1 MDYFSVD
8 LETSGPVP
16 GRHNLLSIG
25 LTHVRRL
32 QGSYQPMASHYVEL
46 RPVFPEFEEAAMR
59 VNGLDRERLEKE
71 GRPPAEAMKALV
83 TWVDEQNQSRQR
95 PVFVA
100 HNAPFDWM
108 FWAYHVG
115 HAGLE
120 NPFGFSALDTKA
132 LAMGALGLPW
142 EDTSLKT
149 VAGLVHASHPDPSQL
164 HHAGE
169 DARHTA
175 RVFCALMNRREAGT
189 L

>member
-25 LTHVRRL
+25 LTHIRRL
-32 QGSYQPMASHYVEL
+32 QGTYQTRATQYVEL
-46 RPVFPEFEEAAMR
+46 QPIFPEFDEAAMR
-59 VNGLDRERLEKE
+59 IHGLDPDRLRRE
-71 GRPPAEAMKALV
+71 GRPPMEAMADLV
-83 TWVDEQNQSRQR
+83 RWVESQRQSSEV

-115 HAGLE
+115 HARLE

-132 LAMGALGLPW
+132 LAMGALGLSW
-142 EDTSLKT
+142 SETTLKT
-149 VAGLVHASHPDPSQL
+149 VARMVRASHPDPSQL

-175 RVFCALMNRREAGT
+175 RVFCALMNGREAGT